1 MKKILIIILIIL
13 INTSAFAELFIPKGN
28 EYLFE
33 ILRKNKI
40 IGHHSFIFEK
50 EEGTIKVK
58 IDVNIQIKFGFITLY
73 RYQHSSIE
81 KWGDGELIS
90 IVTYTTTNSKK
101 EYSLRGK
108 QKNSFFEFNGVDGIK
123 NTDKKVIPIDYW
135 NKEIINKKEFLD
147 SQKGIIRK
155 IEIKEINEEKILFN
169 NIEFIAKQYEINV
182 KTKHP
187 TDEKELS
194 VIYVWYTHEG
204 ELLRLR
210 FKSPEDKSIIEYKRK
225 I

>member
-1 MKKILIIILIIL
+1 MEVILLEKDCNYQL
-13 INTSAFAELFIPKGN
+13 LENSEKGN
-28 EYLFE
+28 YVTKKSLELSSHIDEHYD
-33 ILRKNKI
+33 KYNYN
-40 IGHHSFIFEK
+40 
-50 EEGTIKVK
+50 EGKYVGMTA
-58 IDVNIQIKFGFITLY
+58 
-73 RYQHSSIE
+73 
-81 KWGDGELIS
+81 
-90 IVTYTTTNSKK
+90 NSKK

-123 NTDKKVIPIDYW
+123 NTDKKVIPISYW

-169 NIEFIAKQYEINV
+169 DIEFIAKQYEINV

-204 ELLRLR
+204 ELLKLR
-210 FKSPEDKSIIEYKRK
+210 FKSPEDKSVIEYKRK